1 MGPIHKTLNVVII
14 VAPFIGLLVAIVLLW
29 NDFVGWT
36 NLALLA
42 AGYFLTGFGVTVG
55 FHRLLT
61 HRSFKTWPVVRY
73 ILAVLGSLAIEGPVI
88 TWVADHRKHHQF
100 SDKEGDP
107 HSPHVGHGTGV
118 LGVVRGLAHAHVG
131 WMFSSEGRANQ
142 RRYAPDLLADRG
154 LRIITRLFPLY
165 IVASFLIPFAIGYA
179 LTGRFGGAMLALLWG
194 GLVRVFLLHH
204 VTFSIN
210 SICHFWGK
218 RRFRVADESRNV
230 AWLAIL
236 SMGEAWHH
244 NHHAFPSSAYHGLKR
259 WEIDPSGL
267 LISGLE
273 KVGLAWDVTRIPPER
288 QAAKDDRL
296 RLSSARPSRTQ
307 PLWPPRPI
315 AFESATSTCTW
326 RASFGT

>member
-1 MGPIHKTLNVVII
+1 MVALSSYPEHAAPELPEEPDAMGPMHKTLNVVII
-14 VAPFIGLLVAIVLLW
+14 VAPFIGLMVAMVLLW

-73 ILAVLGSLAIEGPVI
+73 ILAGLGSLAIEGPVI

-118 LGVVRGLAHAHVG
+118 RGVLRGLAHAHVG

-142 RRYAPDLLADRG
+142 RRYAPDLLDDRG

-210 SICHFWGK
+210 SICHFWGR
-218 RRFRVADESRNV
+218 RRFRVTDESRNV

-288 QAAKDDRL
+288 QAAKM
-296 RLSSARPSRTQ
+296 
-307 PLWPPRPI
+307 I
-315 AFESATSTCTW
+315 ASV
-326 RASFGT
+326 

>member
-1 MGPIHKTLNVVII
+1 MVALSSYPEHVAPELPEEPDAMGLIHKTLNVVII
-14 VAPFIGLLVAIVLLW
+14 VVPFIGLVVAMVLLW
-29 NDFVGWT
+29 SDFVGWT

-42 AGYFLTGFGVTVG
+42 VGYFLTGFGVTVG

-61 HRSFKTWPVVRY
+61 HRSFKTLPVIRY
-73 ILAVLGSLAIEGPVI
+73 IFAVLGSLAIEGPVI

-107 HSPHVGHGTGV
+107 HSPHVGHGS
-118 LGVVRGLAHAHVG
+118 GVVGVIRGLAHAHVG

-142 RRYAPDLLADRG
+142 RRYAPDLLDDRG
-154 LRIITRLFPLY
+154 LRVITRLFPVA
-165 IVASFLIPFAIGYA
+165 IIASFLIPFAIGYA
-179 LTGRFGGAMLALLWG
+179 ITGRLGGALLALLWG

-210 SICHFWGK
+210 SICHFWGR
-218 RRFRVADESRNV
+218 RRFRVTDESRNV
-230 AWLAIL
+230 AWLSIV

-273 KVGLAWDVTRIPPER
+273 KLGLAWDVTRIPPER
-288 QAAKDDRL
+288 QAAKM
-296 RLSSARPSRTQ
+296 
-307 PLWPPRPI
+307 I
-315 AFESATSTCTW
+315 ASV
-326 RASFGT
+326 

>member
-1 MGPIHKTLNVVII
+1 MVALSNYPEHAPSEQSEEADAMKPIVKTLNMVII
-14 VAPFIGLLVAIVLLW
+14 VVPFIGLVVAMVLLW

-36 NLALLA
+36 NLGLLGV
-42 AGYFLTGFGVTVG
+42 GYLLTGFGVTVG

-88 TWVADHRKHHQF
+88 TWVADHRKHHQY

-107 HSPHVGHGTGV
+107 HSPHVGHGSGM

-131 WMFSSEGRANQ
+131 WMFSAAGRANQ

-154 LRIITRLFPLY
+154 LRIITRLFPLS
-165 IVASFLIPFAIGYA
+165 IIASFLIPFLIGFAI
-179 LTGRFGGAMLALLWG
+179 TQTFEGAMLALLWG

-218 RRFRVADESRNV
+218 RRFRVPDESRNV
-230 AWLAIL
+230 AWLSIL

-288 QAAKDDRL
+288 QAAKM
-296 RLSSARPSRTQ
+296 
-307 PLWPPRPI
+307 I
-315 AFESATSTCTW
+315 APA
-326 RASFGT
+326 

>member
-1 MGPIHKTLNVVII
+1 MVALSTNTEHTAPELPEEPDAMGPIHKTLNVVII
-14 VAPFIGLLVAIVLLW
+14 VVPFIGLIVAMVLLW

-42 AGYFLTGFGVTVG
+42 VGYFLSGFGVTVG

-61 HRSFKTWPVVRY
+61 HRSFKTWPGVRY
-73 ILAVLGSLAIEGPVI
+73 VLAVLGSLAIEGPVI

-107 HSPHVGHGTGV
+107 HSPHVGHGTGW
-118 LGVVRGLAHAHVG
+118 LSVVRGLAHAHVG

-154 LRIITRLFPLY
+154 LVIITRLFPAL
-165 IVASFLIPFAIGYA
+165 IVLSFLIPFAIGYA
-179 LTGRFGGAMLALLWG
+179 LTGTLGGAMTALLWG
-194 GLVRVFLLHH
+194 GLVRVFFLHH

-218 RRFRVADESRNV
+218 RRFRVSDESRNV
-230 AWLAIL
+230 AWLSVI

-244 NHHAFPSSAYHGLKR
+244 NHHAFPSSAFHGLKR

-267 LISGLE
+267 LIAGLE
-273 KVGLAWDVTRIPPER
+273 KLGLVWDVTRIPPER
-288 QAAKDDRL
+288 QAAKEIHAV
-296 RLSSARPSRTQ
+296 S
-307 PLWPPRPI
+307 
-315 AFESATSTCTW
+315 
-326 RASFGT
+326 

>member
-1 MGPIHKTLNVVII
+1 MVALSSNTAYVAPEPPEEPDAMGPIHKTLNVVII
-14 VAPFIGLLVAIVLLW
+14 VVPFIGLIVAMVLLW

-36 NLALLA
+36 NLGLLA
-42 AGYFLTGFGVTVG
+42 GGYFLSGFGVTVG

-73 ILAVLGSLAIEGPVI
+73 VLAVLGSLAIEGPVI

-107 HSPHVGHGTGV
+107 HSPHVGHGTGWV
-118 LGVVRGLAHAHVG
+118 AVVRGLAHAHVG

-154 LRIITRLFPLY
+154 LRIITRLFPFY
-165 IVASFLIPFAIGYA
+165 IVASFLIPFLLGYA
-179 LTGRFGGAMLALLWG
+179 ITGRFGGAMLALLWG

-218 RRFRVADESRNV
+218 RRFRVSDESRNV
-230 AWLAIL
+230 AWLSIL

-267 LISGLE
+267 LISALE
-273 KVGLAWDVTRIPPER
+273 KLGLAWDVTRIPPER
-288 QAAKDDRL
+288 QAAKEL
-296 RLSSARPSRTQ
+296 HLVS
-307 PLWPPRPI
+307 
-315 AFESATSTCTW
+315 
-326 RASFGT
+326 

>member
-29 NDFVGWT
+29 SDFVGWA
-36 NLALLA
+36 NLTLLA
-42 AGYFLTGFGVTVG
+42 VGYLLSGFGVTVG

-73 ILAVLGSLAIEGPVI
+73 ILAGLGSLAIEGPVI
-88 TWVADHRKHHQF
+88 SWVADHRKHHQF
-100 SDKEGDP
+100 SDQEGDP
-107 HSPHVGHGTGV
+107 HSPHVGHGSGV

-142 RRYAPDLLADRG
+142 RRYAPDLLADKG

-165 IVASFLIPFAIGYA
+165 IVLSFLIPFAIGYA
-179 LTGRFGGAMLALLWG
+179 ITGTFGGAMLALLWG

-210 SICHFWGK
+210 SICHFWGR

-230 AWLAIL
+230 AWLSIL

-273 KVGLAWDVTRIPPER
+273 KIGLAWDVTRIPPER
-288 QAAKDDRL
+288 QAAK
-296 RLSSARPSRTQ
+296 T
-307 PLWPPRPI
+307 
-315 AFESATSTCTW
+315 TCTW

>member
-1 MGPIHKTLNVVII
+1 MVALPSNNEQLAPEQLPEEPDAMGPVHKVLNVVII
-14 VAPFIGLLVAIVLLW
+14 VVPFIGLIVALVLLW

-36 NLALLA
+36 NLAMLA
-42 AGYFLTGFGVTVG
+42 VGYFLTGFGVTVG

-73 ILAVLGSLAIEGPVI
+73 VLAVLGSLAIEGPVI
-88 TWVADHRKHHQF
+88 SWVADHRKHHQF

-107 HSPHVGHGTGV
+107 HSPHVGHGEGV
-118 LGVVRGLAHAHVG
+118 LAVVRGLAHAHVG
-131 WMFSSEGRANQ
+131 WMFNSEGRANQ

-154 LRIITRLFPLY
+154 LRIITKLFPLY

-179 LTGRFGGAMLALLWG
+179 ITGRFGGAMLALLWG
-194 GLVRVFLLHH
+194 GLVRIFLLHH

-218 RRFRVADESRNV
+218 RRFRVTDESRNV

-273 KVGLAWDVTRIPPER
+273 KLGLAWDVTRIPPER
-288 QAAKDDRL
+288 QAAKEIHAV
-296 RLSSARPSRTQ
+296 S
-307 PLWPPRPI
+307 
-315 AFESATSTCTW
+315 
-326 RASFGT
+326 

>member
-36 NLALLA
+36 NLGLLA
-42 AGYFLTGFGVTVG
+42 VGYLLTGFGVTVG

-61 HRSFKTWPVVRY
+61 HRAFKTFPPVRY
-73 ILAVLGSLAIEGPVI
+73 VLAVLGSLAIEGPVI
-88 TWVADHRKHHQF
+88 SWVADHRKHHQF
-100 SDKEGDP
+100 SDKDGDP
-107 HSPHVGHGTGV
+107 HSPHVGHGSGVRGV
-118 LGVVRGLAHAHVG
+118 LRGLAHAHVG

-142 RRYAPDLLADRG
+142 RRYAPDLLDDRG

-179 LTGRFGGAMLALLWG
+179 LTGTFGGAMLALLWG

-210 SICHFWGK
+210 SICHFWGR
-218 RRFRVADESRNV
+218 RRFRVSDESRNV

-267 LISGLE
+267 LISALE
-273 KVGLAWDVTRIPPER
+273 KLGLAWDVTRIPPER
-288 QAAKDDRL
+288 QAAKM
-296 RLSSARPSRTQ
+296 
-307 PLWPPRPI
+307 I
-315 AFESATSTCTW
+315 ASV
-326 RASFGT
+326 

>member
-1 MGPIHKTLNVVII
+1 MVALSNHPEQTAPELPEEPEAMGSVHKTLNVVII
-14 VAPFIGLLVAIVLLW
+14 VVPFIGLLVAMVLLW

-36 NLALLA
+36 NLTLLV
-42 AGYFLTGFGVTVG
+42 AGYLLTGFGVTVG

-88 TWVADHRKHHQF
+88 TWVADHRKHHQY

-107 HSPHVGHGTGV
+107 HSPHVGHGSGV
-118 LGVVRGLAHAHVG
+118 LGVIRGLAHAHVG

-154 LRIITRLFPLY
+154 LRIITRLFPLS
-165 IVASFLIPFAIGYA
+165 IVASFLIPFGIGYA
-179 LTGRFGGAMLALLWG
+179 ITGTFGGAMLALLWG

-210 SICHFWGK
+210 SICHFWGR
-218 RRFRVADESRNV
+218 RRFRVSDESRNV

-244 NHHAFPSSAYHGLKR
+244 NHHAFPSSAYHGLRR
-259 WEIDPSGL
+259 WEIDPSGM

-273 KVGLAWDVTRIPPER
+273 KLGLAWDVTRIPPER
-288 QAAKDDRL
+288 QAAKM
-296 RLSSARPSRTQ
+296 
-307 PLWPPRPI
+307 I
-315 AFESATSTCTW
+315 ASV
-326 RASFGT
+326 